1 MATRTPGR
9 STSRT
14 TSTRRSNGNGSTSR
28 AGSSDTQKSGSSG
41 ESENKNTTSR
51 ENRGRSTENRNRSNN
66 RSGNNSRSAFSW
78 GDNSGPLIG
87 AALAGAAIGFAANYG
102 RKFLMQGMEAM
113 AGDWDEI
120 LAAEHDATLAIFDK
134 MLATDETQTFK
145 RKMLF
150 MKLTHALD
158 KHAHQEEMVVYP
170 ALREAGI
177 RVEADQLEVE
187 HGEVKT
193 FLFELQKM
201 GTDAPNWLEK
211 VREFRAL
218 ISRHV
223 HMEEEQVFPSFK
235 QNLSEDQNADVTQRV
250 NRDGFWM
257 A

>member
-1 MATRTPGR
+1 MATRTQSR
-9 STSRT
+9 S
-14 TSTRRSNGNGSTSR
+14 STN
-28 AGSSDTQKSGSSG
+28 
-41 ESENKNTTSR
+41 NK
-51 ENRGRSTENRNRSNN
+51 GRNRSNPPRNSEGEFTSRSTGKRERSN
-66 RSGNNSRSAFSW
+66 RSSSDRSAFSW
-78 GDNSGPLIG
+78 GDNTGPLIG
-87 AALAGAAIGFAANYG
+87 AALAGVAIGFAANFG
-102 RKFLMQGMEAM
+102 RKAIMPGMEAA

-120 LAAEHDATLAIFDK
+120 LATEHEMALAIFDK
-134 MLATDETQTFK
+134 MLATDASQTFK
-145 RKMLF
+145 RKMLL

-177 RVEADQLEVE
+177 RVEADQLETE

-193 FLFELQKM
+193 YLYQLQEM
-201 GTDAPNWLEK
+201 GPDAPNWLET

-218 ISRHV
+218 ISRHA

-235 QNLSEDQNADVTQRV
+235 QELDEEQDARITSLV